1 MPGGPGAPEL
11 DHVEQMLLGEP
22 VEGLLGQG
30 PHRGQG
36 AVAGDQLFLH
46 VHPLKEHGGVGVGDG
61 GQGLGGGLLQLPNL
75 PLCCFVVP

>member
-1 MPGGPGAPEL
+1 MPGGPVAPEL
-11 DHVEQMLLGEP
+11 DHVEQMLLGGP
-22 VEGLLGQG
+22 VEGLLGRG

-75 PLCCFVVP
+75 P

>member
-1 MPGGPGAPEL
+1 MPGGPVAPEL

-22 VEGLLGQG
+22 VEGLPDQG
-30 PHRGQG
+30 PRRGRG
-36 AVAGDQLFLH
+36 AVAGDQLFLL

-75 PLCCFVVP
+75 P